1 MLTMYLLG
9 ASHILIYVSEKEATL
24 EIRKYFK
31 LIMKTE
37 PNKTYGVLIPLCFLI
52 SHRWRLKNVLVTVHL
67 F

>member
-37 PNKTYGVLIPLCFLI
+37 PNTTYGELIPLCLLI
-52 SHRWRLKNVLVTVHL
+52 SHRWCLKSVLVSVH
-67 F
+67 FF

>member
-37 PNKTYGVLIPLCFLI
+37 PKKLMGCLYHYVSSLAIAGVLKMF
-52 SHRWRLKNVLVTVHL
+52 
-67 F
+67 

>member
-37 PNKTYGVLIPLCFLI
+37 PNTTYGGLYHYVSSLAIAGVLKVF
-52 SHRWRLKNVLVTVHL
+52 
-67 F
+67 